1 MDRTER
7 FRRLTSGLLSYV
19 AMYALAAAAGI
30 LSQNVDGIGLRIGA
44 MFGVAGFALMA
55 LTLAGL
61 TMREGALIAGDF
73 VASGIGLWML
83 RILVLAVLAG
93 MILSIHMTMM
103 SAIRAYFWT
112 PPL

>member
-7 FRRLTSGLLSYV
+7 FRRMTSCLLSYI
-19 AMYALAAAAGI
+19 AMYALATVLGI
-30 LSQNVDGIGLRIGA
+30 LAQSVDETGLRLGA
-44 MFGVAGFALMA
+44 KFGVITFALMA
-55 LTLAGL
+55 LIFAGL
-61 TMREGALIAGDF
+61 AMRESALIAGDF
-73 VASGIGLWML
+73 VSSGIGLWML

-93 MILSIHMTMM
+93 MILSIHMSMM